1 MKKQATYHKEKR
13 MVTCQRLLDT
23 NETGRFV
30 EKEHVLWYSTG
41 GGVYFLNILE
51 DGCER

>member
-23 NETGRFV
+23 NLAEVLIDIRFDLGYNFSV
-30 EKEHVLWYSTG
+30 S
-41 GGVYFLNILE
+41 
-51 DGCER
+51 